1 MYYLVNR
8 KQYVNIGYPLQIL
21 WSKSMYTQFICTLY
35 IHCNVH
41 IDNYTPLFNKF

>member
-21 WSKSMYTQFICTLY
+21 WSKSILNLYVQCTY
-35 IHCNVH
+35 IVR
-41 IDNYTPLFNKF
+41 IDIYAYTPLFNKF

>member
-21 WSKSMYTQFICTLY
+21 WSKSILNLYVHVQYTKY
-35 IHCNVH
+35 IHCT
-41 IDNYTPLFNKF
+41 Y